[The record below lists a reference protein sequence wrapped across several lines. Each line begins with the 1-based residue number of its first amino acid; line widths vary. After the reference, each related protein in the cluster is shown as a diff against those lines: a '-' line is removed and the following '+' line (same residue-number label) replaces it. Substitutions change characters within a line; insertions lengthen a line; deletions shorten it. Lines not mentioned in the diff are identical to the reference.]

1 MGTSITEDCDYIA
14 IKNSSKEFSQL
25 EYCLRH
31 MGPRSNRLCS
41 VRRRFPSRRPLVADP
56 RHRWFPF
63 QHRLRA
69 AHRRHAVFLRPH
81 VSQAAVHV
89 AHARA
94 APRGGVRGLAWRRRP
109 RLPHQHQRAA
119 PRDPIASTQLEA
131 TRNIRP
137 EVADELG
144 GLAGEDL
151 SQGLVGLIETATRE
165 LEDCEDSLCTCAE
178 LNAVLHSHGISVRHE
193 GMLYKATTKMWL
205 KDLLYVD
212 MLARTAKCIL
222 WKNFR
227 WGRRGTLT

>member
-1 MGTSITEDCDYIA
+1 MPA
-14 IKNSSKEFSQL
+14 L
-25 EYCLRH
+25 
-31 MGPRSNRLCS
+31 P
-41 VRRRFPSRRPLVADP
+41 
-56 RHRWFPF
+56 
-63 QHRLRA
+63 RA
-69 AHRRHAVFLRPH
+69 AEYEVWH
-81 VSQAAVHV
+81 
-89 AHARA
+89 
-94 APRGGVRGLAWRRRP
+94 GVDGRDYLINTSA
-109 RLPHQHQRAA
+109 LL

-131 TRNIRP
+131 TRNLRP

-151 SQGLVGLIETATRE
+151 SQGLVGLIEAATRE

-178 LNAVLHSHGISVRHE
+178 LNAFLHSHGISVRHE

>member
-1 MGTSITEDCDYIA
+1 MNEIDEYMGTSITEDCDYIA

-119 PRDPIASTQLEA
+119 PARPHRQHAAGGDAEHPSGGGGRARRTGGRRLVAGTRGTDRDGHARA
-131 TRNIRP
+131 
-137 EVADELG
+137 G
-144 GLAGEDL
+144 GL
-151 SQGLVGLIETATRE
+151 
-165 LEDCEDSLCTCAE
+165 
-178 LNAVLHSHGISVRHE
+178 
-193 GMLYKATTKMWL
+193 
-205 KDLLYVD
+205 
-212 MLARTAKCIL
+212 
-222 WKNFR
+222 
-227 WGRRGTLT
+227 

>member
-1 MGTSITEDCDYIA
+1 M
-14 IKNSSKEFSQL
+14 
-25 EYCLRH
+25 
-31 MGPRSNRLCS
+31 
-41 VRRRFPSRRPLVADP
+41 
-56 RHRWFPF
+56 
-63 QHRLRA
+63 
-69 AHRRHAVFLRPH
+69 
-81 VSQAAVHV
+81 
-89 AHARA
+89 
-94 APRGGVRGLAWRRRP
+94 
-109 RLPHQHQRAA
+109 
-119 PRDPIASTQLEA
+119 
-131 TRNIRP
+131 
-137 EVADELG
+137 ADELG

-178 LNAVLHSHGISVRHE
+178 LNAFLHSHGISVRHE